1 MVTKD
6 KTETHNKYNTNSY
19 MRENYNN
26 PEELIS
32 DESFVSWCNRTDAKC
47 IADWQQWIAAHPD
60 KQEMV
65 NHAAAIL
72 NLIRF
77 QNTPISIGQIEEA
90 EARLRQAINDPQPAK
105 IISIKRKRIWYAAA
119 AVAALLIVLSVAVI
133 YKPSSKSQLTTQYG
147 QIKKDKLPDGTEVF
161 LNANSTVTYEK
172 GWQEGKTREVWIQ
185 GEAFFHVKKTPSHD
199 KFIVHTD
206 AFDIEVTG
214 TSFNVINKDGKSS
227 IILKEG
233 SVKIHRP
240 GEAEILMKPGD
251 MVEFSNEK
259 IEKKIVTKQDY
270 MAWMD
275 NKLDFDNT
283 PVTEIVKLIKEHYG
297 VDVKINGNNLA
308 NQTITAVMPNDNLD
322 VLLQA
327 LDATQEL
334 KVIRNGDSITISS
347 DNQ

>member
-1 MVTKD
+1 
-6 KTETHNKYNTNSY
+6 
-19 MRENYNN
+19 MRETYNN

-32 DESFVSWCNRTDAKC
+32 DESFVSWFNRTDAANY
-47 IADWQQWIAAHPD
+47 ADWEQWIAAHPD

-65 NHAAAIL
+65 NHAVAIL

-77 QNTPISIGQIEEA
+77 QDTPVSSEQIKEA
-90 EARLRQAINDPQPAK
+90 EAKLRLTINNSQPAK
-105 IISIKRKRIWYAAA
+105 IISIKKRRIWYAAA
-119 AVAALLIVLSVAVI
+119 AVAVLLIAIGVTVFFN
-133 YKPSSKSQLTTQYG
+133 PNSKSRLATQYG

-172 GWQEGKTREVWIQ
+172 GWHEGKTREVWIR
-185 GEAFFHVKKTPSHD
+185 GEAFFHVKKTPTHD

-214 TSFNVINKDGKSS
+214 TSFNVSNKNGMSS

-233 SVKIHRP
+233 SVKIHRS

-259 IEKKIVTKQDY
+259 IEKKTVSKPDY

-283 PVTEIVKLIKEHYG
+283 TVTEIAKIIKEHYG
-297 VDVKINGNNLA
+297 VDVNIDGNNLA
-308 NQTITAVMPNDNLD
+308 NQTITGIMPNDNLD